1 MAREVKKK
9 VKVKGPKGQT
19 GWCILYTDG
28 MIRVDWVRLS
38 YPHLAKAY
46 KGSDDDAAAAFGVV
60 GLLQKKNREAKDLI
74 KERIEELLKENKVK
88 ALPAD
93 KKFLRDGDQSGK
105 AECEGMFTI
114 STRETRRPPLRNRD
128 NSVVEPEDATEVF
141 RPGYWGSIL
150 IRPWYQN
157 NKFGKRVNSGLASV
171 QFMAKDEEFG
181 EGRLSDEDL
190 DDTFEDHGDP
200 DDDDA
205 VDDDEDERPARKPAS
220 KSRKPADDDYD
231 DDEDERPARKPKKR
245 RPVVEDD
252 DDDDI

>member
-9 VKVKGPKGQT
+9 VKVKGPKGQP
-19 GWCILYTDG
+19 GWCVLYTDG

-46 KGSDDDAAAAFGVV
+46 KGDDGDGAAAFGVV

-74 KERIEELLKENKVK
+74 KSRIEELMKENKVK
-88 ALPAD
+88 ALPSD

-105 AECEGMFTI
+105 TECEGMFTI

-128 NSVVEPEDATEVF
+128 NSVVEPEDAADIF

-157 NKFGKRVNSGLASV
+157 NKFGKRVNSGLASC
-171 QFMAKDEEFG
+171 QFMGKDEEFG
-181 EGRLSDEDL
+181 EGRISDEDL
-190 DDTFEDHGDP
+190 DDAFEDHGDP
-200 DDDDA
+200 DDDDDA
-205 VDDDEDERPARKPAS
+205 VDDEDDDRPARRSKPS
-220 KSRKPADDDYD
+220 KPKRRSRDDDYD
-231 DDEDERPARKPKKR
+231 DD
-245 RPVVEDD
+245 